1 MHNSSDGTLVS
12 VHSSDIETIRQH
24 PEDLAARSSELLKAY
39 FEGDPT
45 AVRSFVDYHPTA
57 HKPNFEPALIDAK
70 QVILFQE
77 IGPQKLSI
85 ERLKKTAKKQL
96 KSLKAGDPAVTR
108 WCHIFH
114 PKLKSG
120 ERPIQEF
127 TLVDI
132 QHCLARENGF
142 QSWPRLKHHLNALEN
157 IETLLKNGQTFDS
170 EKILHLRCG
179 DDIQEGLELAGLKG
193 KFKDIIN
200 PFSMG
205 PVFNDLTSEEALS
218 LRTEFMNNSVGRYIE
233 PERREGMRQSLI
245 DEENYV
251 RSLPGNFEEITLW
264 FEHDAYDQL
273 CLAYLLH
280 HFHEIKLL
288 DKCPLKLVQV
298 DRFPGIK
305 RFLGI
310 GQIEPEGLALLFHQ
324 RIMVTPDMA
333 AFAYNMW
340 EAYTAD
346 NPVQLFNLIQ
356 QKNAPLPLMQK
367 AFLRILMELPSPKNG
382 LSFTENMALEIISE
396 EEELIALRSFLF
408 AHAERDPQSYHG
420 DIMFFSVLQDMIDA
434 EKPALKVVGKV
445 DQKRA
450 GAEIL
455 SLTLYGEELLA
466 GRANWLHDNTVKRW
480 VGGTEING
488 AFDRNWYY
496 QGEEVPPALI

>member
-1 MHNSSDGTLVS
+1 MQNPSEGTLVS

-24 PEDLAARSSELLKAY
+24 PEELIARSSELLKAY
-39 FEGDPT
+39 FDGDPT
-45 AVRSFVDYHPTA
+45 AVRNFMDYHPAA
-57 HKPNFEPALIDAK
+57 HKPDFEPALIDAK

-77 IGPQKLSI
+77 LGPQKLSL

-96 KSLKAGDPAVTR
+96 KALKAADAAVIR

-120 ERPIQEF
+120 ERPIKEF
-127 TLVDI
+127 TLADI

-157 IETLLKNGQTFDS
+157 IETLLKDGQTFDND
-170 EKILHLRCG
+170 KILHLRCG

-193 KFKDIIN
+193 QFKDIIN
-200 PFSMG
+200 PFTMG
-205 PVFNDLTSEEALS
+205 PVFTDLSSEEALS
-218 LRTEFMNNSVGRYIE
+218 LRTEFMNNSIGRYIE
-233 PERREGMRQSLI
+233 PERCEGMRQSLI
-245 DEENYV
+245 DEESYV
-251 RSLPGNFEEITLW
+251 RSLPGEFDEITLW

-280 HFHEIKLL
+280 HFHKMNLL
-288 DKCPLKLVQV
+288 NDCPVKLVQV

-310 GQIEPEGLALLFHQ
+310 GQIEPEGLALLYQQ
-324 RIMVTPDMA
+324 RLSVTPQMA
-333 AFAYNMW
+333 AFAHQMW
-340 EAYTAD
+340 EAFTAN
-346 NPVQLFNLIQ
+346 NPVQLFKLTQ
-356 QKNAPLPLMQK
+356 QTDAPLPLMQK
-367 AFLRILMELPSPKNG
+367 AFSRILMELPSPKNG
-382 LSFTENMALEIISE
+382 LSFTENMALEIIAE

-420 DIMFFSVLQDMIDA
+420 DIMFLSILQDMIDA
-434 EKPALKVVGKV
+434 EKPALKVVGRV

-466 GRANWLHDNTVKRW
+466 GRANWLHDNTVRRW
-480 VGGTEING
+480 IGGTEING

-496 QGEEVPPALI
+496 QGEEISPALI